1 MVDEVVEVAKS
12 VLNTNPNS
20 MLFIFQ
26 VQSHQA
32 IEKASMIN
40 HRRLLEDK
48 LLGCFGWVNAN

>member
-48 LLGCFGWVNAN
+48 LLGVSAG